1 MSTIV
6 SQPKRRDILLLGTTA
21 VGLSG
26 TALPFGRS
34 LTPRCLLKMLPLW
47 QRLRLIFLLLKRASV
62 LQWFGGENLFSLST
76 EVKTPCR
83 KFVLK
88 KLRIY
93 VILKQMKTV
102 YKKRNGLLPLG
113 FALTWDASRWGKKRE
128 TQEVTGEGGFVFA
141 MVPIMINQGE
151 SGKDLRRATLLSR
164 PTLSK
169 QIIFSR
175 LDKKRYE

>member
-6 SQPKRRDILLLGTTA
+6 SQPNRRDILLLGTTA

-26 TALPFGRS
+26 TALALWPFIDS
-34 LTPRCLLKMLPLW
+34 MMPAKDVAALAT
-47 QRLRLIFLLLKRASV
+47 
-62 LQWFGGENLFSLST
+62 T
-76 EVKTPCR
+76 EVDISPIEEGQRITVVWRGKPVFIEYRSENTVQKIR
-83 KFVLK
+83 SE

-113 FALTWDASRWGKKRE
+113 FALTWGASRWGKKRE
-128 TQEVTGEGGFVFA
+128 TQEVTGEGGFVLA
-141 MVPIMINQGE
+141 MVPIMINQGG